1 MESLRLLFADTLF
14 RLSTLEFLG
23 IIDLVL
29 VALVFYWLLIV
40 VGRSHA
46 GVFMRGALVLVLL
59 LLIITV
65 LLPLPTFDW
74 LVRGA
79 LLVMLVATPVI
90 LQPELRRILERVGR
104 LAGLR
109 GAVRQTTAETI
120 LPRLLRSVE
129 SLAANRTGALLVL
142 EGNESIQQ
150 VVDTGI
156 AMDSRLSQELLQTI
170 FFDKTPLHD
179 GAVVLRGDRVV
190 AASCVLP
197 LTEQHLP
204 SYRRLGTR
212 HRSAVGMSE
221 RSDALVVVVSEETG
235 HISAATGGQL
245 RQRLDSTS
253 LRQTLYDFYTGQLT
267 AVPSP
272 TFWSIIQKSAGA
284 VRQQFSRP
292 NLPELGRG
300 LLVLLLTAVIT
311 LTVWS
316 YVIEQT
322 NPTARPEI
330 EGIPLRIEDVPD
342 GLALVE
348 SPIFEVSAVV
358 QTTSEQQDELDAENF
373 QAVVSL
379 ADLPAGLHELPVTV
393 NSAVSPLEIV
403 FVEPDSIN
411 VELAAIISQTMAVSV
426 AVADAESVSVAYE
439 VSSSPLVS
447 PSEVTISG
455 PEPLVNLVS
464 QVQASLSVLNATST
478 VRGTR
483 PLQALDEQGKVVAG
497 VTVEPAQAQVTL
509 IISSR
514 SDARDVG
521 IRAITEG
528 VPPDGYWLS
537 HVATTPAS
545 VTLQGD
551 PTELS
556 ALAGYVDTLPVDVSE
571 AVGELSVQIPLDLP
585 VGITAVDSSGASVQT
600 VTVQATVEARTGD
613 LLLTRP
619 VELTGVRE
627 GVETA
632 VAPSEVELLLS
643 GPLPTL
649 REIEVNPDLVKVVV
663 DVSRLVPIE
672 GQSYEE
678 TPQVTAPSGIKV
690 QLTPQ
695 TVLVSMTRQ
704 EE

>member
-1 MESLRLLFADTLF
+1 
-14 RLSTLEFLG
+14 
-23 IIDLVL
+23 
-29 VALVFYWLLIV
+29 LLIV
-40 VGRSHA
+40 VGRSQA
-46 GVFMRGALVLVLL
+46 GVFMRGALILVLL

-272 TFWSIIQKSAGA
+272 TFWSIVQKSAGS

-311 LTVWS
+311 SPPINTRRF
-316 YVIEQT
+316 
-322 NPTARPEI
+322 PT
-330 EGIPLRIEDVPD
+330 
-342 GLALVE
+342 
-348 SPIFEVSAVV
+348 
-358 QTTSEQQDELDAENF
+358 TTC
-373 QAVVSL
+373 
-379 ADLPAGLHELPVTV
+379 
-393 NSAVSPLEIV
+393 
-403 FVEPDSIN
+403 
-411 VELAAIISQTMAVSV
+411 
-426 AVADAESVSVAYE
+426 
-439 VSSSPLVS
+439 
-447 PSEVTISG
+447 
-455 PEPLVNLVS
+455 
-464 QVQASLSVLNATST
+464 
-478 VRGTR
+478 
-483 PLQALDEQGKVVAG
+483 
-497 VTVEPAQAQVTL
+497 
-509 IISSR
+509 
-514 SDARDVG
+514 SDA
-521 IRAITEG
+521 
-528 VPPDGYWLS
+528 P
-537 HVATTPAS
+537 
-545 VTLQGD
+545 
-551 PTELS
+551 
-556 ALAGYVDTLPVDVSE
+556 
-571 AVGELSVQIPLDLP
+571 
-585 VGITAVDSSGASVQT
+585 
-600 VTVQATVEARTGD
+600 
-613 LLLTRP
+613 
-619 VELTGVRE
+619 
-627 GVETA
+627 
-632 VAPSEVELLLS
+632 
-643 GPLPTL
+643 
-649 REIEVNPDLVKVVV
+649 
-663 DVSRLVPIE
+663 
-672 GQSYEE
+672 
-678 TPQVTAPSGIKV
+678 
-690 QLTPQ
+690 
-695 TVLVSMTRQ
+695 
-704 EE
+704 